1 MRKITIGVLKAIKN
15 FLTTPMVFFDYFLIF
30 GMFFAAIIE
39 SISYAERMDDKQ
51 PKFATMNLS
60 KVVALQEASLTMKG
74 LKGDELDR
82 EAKVFALS
90 LQDSIKQIQDDCK
103 CTLLVSSAVI
113 GDHKL
118 DDYTDDLIA
127 RLKLDP
133 RAGDIVRGFYE
144 MNLTRKT
151 GA

>member
-1 MRKITIGVLKAIKN
+1 MLKAISKP
-15 FLTTPMVFFDYFLIF
+15 FKWLAGLLDLLFVPLFIALGV
-30 GMFFAAIIE
+30 AI
-39 SISYAERMDDKQ
+39 SIKCAYDLDNMQ

-60 KVVALQEASLTMKG
+60 KVVELQEASLTMKG

-90 LQDSIKQIQDDCK
+90 LQDSIKRIQDDCK

-133 RAGDIVRGFYE
+133 RAGDIVRSIYE
-144 MNLTRKT
+144 MNLTKKT